1 MATTI
6 QVRKHCCETYLSRGT
21 RCSICPCLPENMA
34 AAEACRLECASTQ
47 GSCGR
52 RFTRNIPSPFA
63 VLEAAVK

>member
-1 MATTI
+1 
-6 QVRKHCCETYLSRGT
+6 
-21 RCSICPCLPENMA
+21 MA

-63 VLEAAVK
+63 VLQAAVK